1 MYFSLELIEEA
12 TNCSRYDFSFVKI
25 RELKELV
32 MCRLLKRGIF
42 LELLFTLLNLRL
54 PMMRVLERFMEFQ
67 FLLQEHGCKISIV
80 INIYIYIYI
89 YIL

>member
-1 MYFSLELIEEA
+1 MYFSLELIEET
-12 TNCSRYDFSFVKI
+12 TNCSRYDFSFARI

-54 PMMRVLERFMEFQ
+54 LTAHDADV
-67 FLLQEHGCKISIV
+67 GS
-80 INIYIYIYI
+80 
-89 YIL
+89 